1 MAKCWRAPEE
11 IRTPDPQIRSLML
24 FRRGRPALKFAAIA
38 HQTPTAGYP
47 VQPVAQT
54 KVNTLR
60 TDNSVDEGV
69 LHGRLLPVL
78 LQQIVESLNSKGVE
92 GGILLRCQYS

>member
-1 MAKCWRAPEE
+1 M
-11 IRTPDPQIRSLML
+11 
-24 FRRGRPALKFAAIA
+24 KFAAIA
-38 HQTPTAGYP
+38 IDPDRGLSAILYLP
-47 VQPVAQT
+47 FSVFQPVAQT
-54 KVNTLR
+54 KVSAPR

-92 GGILLRCQYS
+92 GGVLLRCQYS